1 MAEKKRPEDAVR
13 ERLEAT
19 RDAVVGKL
27 GEKKAKKIA
36 KVVKL
41 ALILAVLLIVVSFF
55 IRVKSIEVTGDVTM
69 FNESDV
75 IRAAD
80 IAEGD
85 MLLLKSSGK
94 IEKNIKKALPLA
106 ESIKVRKSLFGKVKI
121 TVEFADVYFYT
132 KIGDLYYAFDDQLF
146 VLDIS
151 ESRGKYSNYNA
162 VYVRL
167 PEVRAPQ
174 LDEKL
179 VFYDTVEETDEEG
192 ETLYEVREESF
203 YAFTREFL
211 RLLKES
217 GYHADSQAIDLG
229 EKFNVELVYAD
240 KFLIKFGDS
249 RDLDVKFR
257 LLFEILAEGSMN
269 YASKGVIDVSD
280 PARAFAR
287 ADESLDFSQYI
298 D

>member
-1 MAEKKRPEDAVR
+1 MAEKKRAEDAVR
-13 ERLEAT
+13 DRLEAA
-19 RDAVVGKL
+19 RDSVIDKL
-27 GEKKAKKIA
+27 GEKKVRKIT
-36 KVVKL
+36 KIVKL
-41 ALILAVLLIVVSFF
+41 SLILAVLLVVVSFF
-55 IRVKSIEVTGDVTM
+55 IRVRSIEVAGDVTM
-69 FNESDV
+69 FNEGDV

-80 IAEGD
+80 ISEGD
-85 MLLLKSSGK
+85 MLILKSSGK

-121 TVEFADVYFYT
+121 TVEFADVYYYT
-132 KIGDLYYAFDDQLF
+132 KVDDLYYAFDDQLT

-167 PEVRAPQ
+167 PEVREPC

-179 VFYDTVEETDEEG
+179 VFYDTVEETDAEG
-192 ETLYEVREESF
+192 ELLYEVRDERF
-203 YAFTREFL
+203 YTFTLEFL

-217 GYHADSQAIDLG
+217 GYHTDSSAIDLD
-229 EKFNVELVYAD
+229 EKFNIELIYAD

-249 RDLDVKFR
+249 RDLDVKLR
-257 LLFEILAEGSMN
+257 LLFEILSEGSMN
-269 YASKGVIDVSD
+269 YASKGVIDISD
-280 PARAFAR
+280 PSKAFAR
-287 ADESLDFSQYI
+287 ADESLDFSKYI

>member
-1 MAEKKRPEDAVR
+1 MAEKKRAEDAVR
-13 ERLEAT
+13 ERLEAA
-19 RDAVVGKL
+19 RDSVVCKL
-27 GEKKAKKIA
+27 GEKKVRKIA
-36 KVVKL
+36 KIVKL
-41 ALILAVLLIVVSFF
+41 SLIVAVLLIIVSFF
-55 IRVKSIEVTGDVTM
+55 IRVRSIEVTGDVTM
-69 FNESDV
+69 FNEGDV

-80 IAEGD
+80 ISEGD
-85 MLLLKSSGK
+85 MLFAKSSGK

-132 KIGDLYYAFDDQLF
+132 KIGDLYYAFDDQLT

-167 PEVRAPQ
+167 PEVREPQ

-179 VFYDTVEETDEEG
+179 VFYDTVEETDAEG
-192 ETLYEVREESF
+192 ELLYEVRDEKF
-203 YAFTREFL
+203 YTFTLEFL

-217 GYHADSQAIDLG
+217 GYHSESQAIDLE
-229 EKFNVELVYAD
+229 EKFNIELVYAN

-269 YASKGVIDVSD
+269 YASKGVIDISD
-280 PARAFAR
+280 PAKAFAR
-287 ADESLDFSQYI
+287 ADESLDFSKYI

>member
-1 MAEKKRPEDAVR
+1 MAEKKRAEDAVR
-13 ERLEAT
+13 ERLEAA
-19 RDAVVGKL
+19 RDSVIDKL
-27 GEKKAKKIA
+27 GERNVRKIS
-36 KVVKL
+36 KIVKL
-41 ALILAVLLIVVSFF
+41 SLILAVLLVVASFF
-55 IRVKSIEVTGDVTM
+55 IRVKSIEVVGDVTM
-69 FNESDV
+69 FNEGDV

-80 IAEGD
+80 ISEGD
-85 MLLLKSSGK
+85 MLILKSSGK

-132 KIGDLYYAFDDQLF
+132 KIGDLYYAFDDQLV

-151 ESRGKYSNYNA
+151 DSRGKYSNYNA

-167 PEVRAPQ
+167 PKVREPR

-179 VFYDTVEETDEEG
+179 VFYDTVEETDAEG
-192 ETLYEVREESF
+192 DPLYEVREEKF
-203 YAFTREFL
+203 YTFTLDFL

-217 GYHADSQAIDLG
+217 GYHSESQAIDLE
-229 EKFNVELVYAD
+229 EKFNIELVYAD

-249 RDLDVKFR
+249 RNLDVKFR

-269 YASKGVIDVSD
+269 YASKGVIDISD
-280 PARAFAR
+280 PSKAFAR
-287 ADESLDFSQYI
+287 ADDSLDFSKYI

>member
-1 MAEKKRPEDAVR
+1 MEEKKRPEDAAR

-19 RDAVVGKL
+19 RDAVIDKL
-27 GEKKAKKIA
+27 GEKKVKKIA
-36 KVVKL
+36 KIVKL
-41 ALILAVLLIVVSFF
+41 SLILAVLLVIVSFF
-55 IRVKSIEVTGDVTM
+55 IRVKSIEVAGDVTM
-69 FNESDV
+69 FNEGDV

-85 MLLLKSSGK
+85 MLLLKPRGR
-94 IEKNIKKALPLA
+94 IAKNVKRALPLA
-106 ESIKVRKSLFGKVKI
+106 ESVKVRKSLFGKVRI

-132 KIGDLYYAFDDQLF
+132 KIGDHYYAFDDQLR
-146 VLDIS
+146 VLDKS
-151 ESRGKYSNYNA
+151 DSRGKYSNYNA

-167 PEVRAPQ
+167 PEVREPE
-174 LDEKL
+174 LNKKL
-179 VFYDTVEETDEEG
+179 VFYDTLEETDAEG
-192 ETLYEVREESF
+192 ETLYEVREES
-203 YAFTREFL
+203 YYTFTLEFL

-217 GYHADSQAIDLG
+217 GYHSDSQAIDLE

-269 YASKGVIDVSD
+269 YASKGVIDVSN
-280 PARAFAR
+280 PSKAFAR
-287 ADESLDFSQYI
+287 DDGSLDFSHYI

>member
-19 RDAVVGKL
+19 RDSVVGKL
-27 GEKKAKKIA
+27 GEKKVKKISNI
-36 KVVKL
+36 VKL
-41 ALILAVLLIVVSFF
+41 SLIVAILLIVVSVFV
-55 IRVKSIEVTGDVTM
+55 RVKSIEVTGDVTM
-69 FNESDV
+69 FNEGDV

-80 IAEGD
+80 ISEGD
-85 MLLLKSSGK
+85 MLFVKSSRK
-94 IEKNIKKALPLA
+94 IEKNIQKALPLA

-132 KIGDLYYAFDDQLF
+132 KIGDLYYAFDDQLT

-167 PEVRAPQ
+167 PEVREPH

-192 ETLYEVREESF
+192 ELLYEVRDEKF
-203 YAFTREFL
+203 YTFTLEFL
-211 RLLKES
+211 HLLKES
-217 GYHADSQAIDLG
+217 GYHSESQAIDLD
-229 EKFNVELVYAD
+229 EKFNIELVYAN

-269 YASKGVIDVSD
+269 YASKGVIDISD
-280 PARAFAR
+280 PAKAFAR
-287 ADESLDFSQYI
+287 ADESLDFAEYI